1 MDEHVVMELSTP
13 RVPVV
18 QPSSA
23 AAERVF
29 SILNR
34 SFNDTQNSAVQEL
47 VYIITEVSIETSVMM
62 QFNNRE
68 VWVVYVSFTH
78 VYIVVILKGIIRNYW

>member
-1 MDEHVVMELSTP
+1 MLPQFPHYLAAAADFNPSYSICEFWKHHVDTLPHWSAAASKVAVL
-13 RVPVV
+13 

-34 SFNDTQNSAVQEL
+34 SFNDAQNHTLQDL
-47 VYIITEVSIETSVMM
+47 VETSVMM
-62 QFNNRE
+62 QFNDHE
-68 VWVVYVSFTH
+68 V
-78 VYIVVILKGIIRNYW
+78 

>member
-1 MDEHVVMELSTP
+1 MDKHVVMELSTSK
-13 RVPVV
+13 VPVV

-23 AAERVF
+23 AAEKVF

-34 SFNDTQNSAVQEL
+34 SFNDTQNSALQDL
-47 VYIITEVSIETSVMM
+47 VETSVMM

-68 VWVVYVSFTH
+68 V
-78 VYIVVILKGIIRNYW
+78 